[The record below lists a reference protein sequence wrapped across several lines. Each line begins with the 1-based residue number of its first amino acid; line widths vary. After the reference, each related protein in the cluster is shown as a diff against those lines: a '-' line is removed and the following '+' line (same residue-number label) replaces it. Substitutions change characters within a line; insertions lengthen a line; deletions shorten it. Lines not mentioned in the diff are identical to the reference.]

1 MHMKAAD
8 RVAVGGLVHQ
18 KYLAAT
24 ATHRNSHVHP
34 DTPVCPGCLTH
45 AQPGS
50 EWLPCSMAASATVR
64 NSAIVMLDFFTVNH
78 EDTAEQDGIQA
89 GVKAAPAQES
99 ELASQLHLTQV
110 HDLVVRIG
118 GQLDRLTGE
127 QRHFRSR

>member
-1 MHMKAAD
+1 
-8 RVAVGGLVHQ
+8 
-18 KYLAAT
+18 
-24 ATHRNSHVHP
+24 
-34 DTPVCPGCLTH
+34 
-45 AQPGS
+45 
-50 EWLPCSMAASATVR
+50 
-64 NSAIVMLDFFTVNH
+64 MLDFFTVNH